1 MPLFGQPGPE
11 SLEALSSNT
20 VLITGADGMLGRA
33 FTESLD
39 AIPGCRVIPLG
50 RDRLDVTDLEAVMAF
65 ASANPEWIVHCAAD
79 VNADRCEKNPDACHA
94 VQVGGTE
101 NVAALARAC
110 GARVLYPQSFLIFD
124 GSEKP
129 IVEETRPN
137 PLSVYGRCKLE
148 AETRVF
154 EALGDSALVIRMAG
168 FFGGDEKDKNFVGQ
182 FTRHVRR
189 LIDQAVDTYDVGDRI
204 WQPTY
209 TLDLAHNSIQL
220 MAASKSGVYN
230 MACHGQ
236 ASFFELAVA
245 CVEELQL
252 TDRLRLQPTSADRVA
267 AVTDTAKRPA
277 AAVIDNRRLRVEGLD
292 LQRPWRDALNE
303 YLSRPWFKAMFAEL
317 SV

>member
-1 MPLFGQPGPE
+1 MPPLGQSRPE
-11 SLEALSSNT
+11 SLATLSSNT

-33 FTESLD
+33 FTESL
-39 AIPGCRVIPLG
+39 AALPGCRVIALG
-50 RDRLDVTDLEAVMAF
+50 RDRLDVTDREAVMAF
-65 ASANPEWIVHCAAD
+65 SSANPEWIVHCAAD

-94 VQVGGTE
+94 IQVGGTE
-101 NVAALARAC
+101 NVAALARSC
-110 GARVLYPQSFLIFD
+110 GARVLFPQSFLIFD

-129 IVEETRPN
+129 IVEDTRPN

-148 AETRVF
+148 AETRVL
-154 EALGDSALVIRMAG
+154 ETLGDRALVIRMAG

-182 FTRHVRR
+182 FTRHARR
-189 LIDQAVDTYDVGDRI
+189 LLDQAVDTYDVGDRI

-209 TLDLAHNSIQL
+209 TLDLANNSTLL

-245 CVEELQL
+245 CVEELQI
-252 TDRLRLQPTSADRVA
+252 TDRLRIQPTSADRVA

-277 AAVIDNRRLRVEGLD
+277 AAVIDNRRLRAESLD
-292 LQRPWRDALNE
+292 LQRPWRDALEE
-303 YLSRPWFKAMFAEL
+303 YLSRPWFKAMFADL
-317 SV
+317 AA